1 MYFYLQYLK
10 VSWYRIVQWFNNTS
24 GQWYTWYNGRWY
36 KGGPDVGHP
45 SVIDQNKRMS
55 VEIDSQNTYILTIK
69 DIHYSDAGKYICKID
84 TRPEE
89 TSISGYVEV
98 VGN

>member
-10 VSWYRIVQWFNNTS
+10 VSWYHTRLWFNNTS
-24 GQWYTWYNGRWY
+24 GRWYTWYNGRWY
-36 KGGPDVGHP
+36 NGGPDVGHP
-45 SVIDQNKRMS
+45 SVIAQNKRMS

-69 DIHYSDAGKYICKID
+69 DIQKSDAGKYTCKID

-89 TSISGYVEV
+89 MSISGYMDV
-98 VGN
+98 VGK